1 MTNPNSYF
9 VLRIDVA
16 TQISEQ
22 RTLGWWADYATGIG
36 AKVERPSTSNP
47 SPAIPAGKV
56 YNVISLE
63 ITGSKLAKQ
72 VKAPDI
78 VSEIDW
84 VDQFWP
90 KDKRQAA
97 ASPAGDEEGDSASDV
112 KPGAGNAKWPKV
124 QLYCLMGMK
133 GSWTVSHAFTTCF
146 GCC

>member
-1 MTNPNSYF
+1 M
-9 VLRIDVA
+9 
-16 TQISEQ
+16 
-22 RTLGWWADYATGIG
+22 
-36 AKVERPSTSNP
+36 ERPSTSNP
-47 SPAIPAGKV
+47 SPSIPAGKV

-72 VKAPDI
+72 VKPPDI

-84 VDQFWP
+84 VDNCWP

-97 ASPAGDEEGDSASDV
+97 AAAVTEEVDNEENPTDV

-133 GSWTVSHAFTTCF
+133 GSWTVSREKKLRLC
-146 GCC
+146 GL